1 MLFERIES
9 PGLAHHSYIIGDGG
23 EAVVIDP
30 RRDAEVY
37 VDVARRHG
45 CRVTT
50 VFETHRNEDYV
61 VGSAELAA
69 RTGAEV
75 WHADGQLVYQYGRPA
90 EPGQTWG
97 VGRYRLEALHTPG
110 HTPNGHSYLLRDTD
124 GSPWTV
130 FTGDTLFAG
139 EVGRTD
145 LVDAARS
152 REMAALLH
160 ESLFGTL
167 LPLGDEIIVAPGHGA
182 GSVCGAAIAQRAWT
196 TIGIERRRNAKLQ
209 IRDRD
214 AFVDAAGG
222 VGDRPPYF
230 RRVEVLNLEGAP
242 LPRGLP
248 APPPLTPQA
257 FVAAAQDA
265 VVVDTRWETAFA
277 AAHVPGSLSLWID
290 GLPLYAG
297 WLLQYDRP
305 ILLVIDGDDPA
316 EAVRRLVRLGYDDV
330 AGFLSGGMWA
340 WHMAG
345 FDSASIGTLNASQ
358 LCGRID
364 RGDGPAL
371 LDVRSAR
378 EIEGAGAIE
387 GALRIPLGE
396 LAGRLGEVPRDG
408 RVCVLCGG
416 GLRSMTAA
424 SLLRGAGR
432 DDVSVMLGGLEAW
445 NSTTCPVRLGAA
457 GGGERT

>member
-1 MLFERIES
+1 
-9 PGLAHHSYIIGDGG
+9 LAHHSYIVGDGG

-37 VDVARRHG
+37 VDLARRHG
-45 CRVTT
+45 CRITSI
-50 VFETHRNEDYV
+50 FETHRNEDYV

-69 RTGAEV
+69 RTGADV
-75 WHADGQLVYQYGRPA
+75 WHADGQLDYKYGAPA

-97 VGRYRLEALHTPG
+97 VGRYRIEALHTPG
-110 HTPNGHSYLLRDTD
+110 HTPNGRSYLLRDTD

-152 REMAALLH
+152 REMAGLLH
-160 ESLFGTL
+160 DSLFGTL
-167 LPLGDEIIVAPGHGA
+167 LPLGDEVIVAPGHGA

-196 TIGIERRRNAKLQ
+196 TIGIERRSNAKLQ
-209 IRDRD
+209 IADRD
-214 AFVDAAGG
+214 AFVDAASG

-242 LPRGLP
+242 LPHGLP

-257 FVAAAQDA
+257 FAAAAPGA

-277 AAHVPGSLSLWID
+277 TAHVPGSLSLWLD
-290 GLPLYAG
+290 GLPLWAG
-297 WLLQYDRP
+297 WLLDYDTA
-305 ILLVIDGDDPA
+305 ILLVIDGDDPE
-316 EAVRRLVRLGYDDV
+316 EAVRRLVRLGYDSI
-330 AGFLSGGMWA
+330 AGFLSGGMSA

-345 FDSASIGTLNASQ
+345 LASAGVGTVTAGE
-358 LCGRID
+358 LCGWLD
-364 RGDGPAL
+364 AGEGPAL
-371 LDVRSAR
+371 LDIRAR
-378 EIEGAGAIE
+378 REVASAGAIE
-387 GALRIPLGE
+387 GARQIPLGE
-396 LAGRLGEVPRDG
+396 LPDRLREVPEGG
-408 RVCVLCGG
+408 RICVLCGA

-424 SLLRGAGR
+424 SLLRAAGH
-432 DDVSVMLGGLEAW
+432 DDVTVMLGGFAAW
-445 NSTTCPVRLGAA
+445 NSTTCPVRLEATDTKGTA
-457 GGGERT
+457 

>member
-1 MLFERIES
+1 MLFERVES
-9 PGLAHHSYIIGDGG
+9 PGLAHYSYIVGDSG
-23 EAVVIDP
+23 EAVVVDP

-37 VDVARRHG
+37 IDLARRHG
-45 CRVTT
+45 CRVTAI
-50 VFETHRNEDYV
+50 FETHRNEDYV

-69 RTGAEV
+69 RTGADI
-75 WHADGQLVYQYGRPA
+75 WHADGQLDYKYGRSA

-110 HTPNGHSYLLRDTD
+110 HTPNGRSYLLRDTD
-124 GSPWTV
+124 GSPWVV

-167 LPLGDEIIVAPGHGA
+167 LPLGDEVIVAPGHGA
-182 GSVCGAAIAQRAWT
+182 GSVCGEAIAQRAWT
-196 TIGIERRRNAKLQ
+196 TIGIERRSNAKLQ
-209 IRDRD
+209 IADRD

-242 LPRGLP
+242 LPHGVP
-248 APPPLTPQA
+248 APPPLTPEA

-277 AAHVPGSLSLWID
+277 AAHVPGSVSLWLD
-290 GLPLYAG
+290 GLPLWAG
-297 WLLQYDRP
+297 WMLDYQRP
-305 ILLVIDGDDPA
+305 ILLVIDGDDPD
-316 EAVRRLVRLGYDDV
+316 EAARRLVRLGYDDI

-340 WHMAG
+340 WHTAG
-345 FDSASIGTLNASQ
+345 LDSASVGTVTAGE
-358 LCGRID
+358 LCGWLD
-364 RGDGPAL
+364 AGEGPAL
-371 LDVRSAR
+371 LDIRSAG
-378 EIEGAGAIE
+378 EVESAGAVE

-396 LAGRLGEVPRDG
+396 LPGRLDEVPRRG
-408 RVCVLCGG
+408 RTCVLCSG

-424 SLLRGAGR
+424 SVLRAAGL
-432 DDVSVMLGGLEAW
+432 DDVTVMLGGFAAW
-445 NSTTCPVRLGAA
+445 RSTTCPIRLSAPEGKEVR
-457 GGGERT
+457 

>member
-9 PGLAHHSYIIGDGG
+9 PGLAHYSYIVGDEG
-23 EAVVIDP
+23 EAAVVDP
-30 RRDAEVY
+30 RRDAGVY
-37 VDVARRHG
+37 VDLARRHG

-50 VFETHRNEDYV
+50 IFETHRNEDYV
-61 VGSAELAA
+61 IGSAELAA

-75 WHADGQLVYQYGRPA
+75 WHADGQLDYNYGRPA
-90 EPGQTWG
+90 EPGHTWG
-97 VGRYRLEALHTPG
+97 VGRYRIEALHTPG
-110 HTPNGHSYLLRDTD
+110 HTPNGRSYLLRDTD
-124 GSPWTV
+124 GAPWTV

-145 LVDAARS
+145 LVDASRS

-167 LPLGDEIIVAPGHGA
+167 LPLGDEVIVAPGHGA

-196 TIGIERRRNAKLQ
+196 TIGIERRSNAKLQ
-209 IRDRD
+209 IAGRD

-242 LPRGLP
+242 LPHGLP

-257 FVAAAQDA
+257 FAAAARDA

-277 AAHVPGSLSLWID
+277 AAHVPGSLSVWLD
-290 GLPLYAG
+290 GLPQWAG
-297 WLLQYDRP
+297 WLLDYDTP
-305 ILLVIDGDDPA
+305 ILLVIDGDDPS
-316 EAVRRLVRLGYDDV
+316 EAVRRLVRLGYDDI

-340 WHMAG
+340 WHTAG
-345 FDSASIGTLNASQ
+345 LASAGVRTVTADGLA
-358 LCGRID
+358 GYVG
-364 RGDGPAL
+364 RGDGPAI
-371 LDVRSAR
+371 LDIR
-378 EIEGAGAIE
+378 AGHEVESGGVID
-387 GALRIPLGE
+387 GALHIPLGE
-396 LAGRLGEVPRDG
+396 LPGRLAEVPQEG
-408 RVCVLCGG
+408 RVCVVCGG

-424 SLLRGAGR
+424 SLLRAGGR
-432 DDVSVMLGGLEAW
+432 DQVSVLLGGLSAW
-445 NSTTCPVRLGAA
+445 KSAGRPVRLAAPKDPGA
-457 GGGERT
+457 T